1 MADEKKIYVGN
12 GNKRDGKYGT
22 FRSVSICLSDLPP
35 EHITKSEKN
44 GKKYI
49 KLNISDHDK
58 PDKYNHDVSVTI
70 DTWKPDP
77 NYKKNKEKSQPD
89 AADSY
94 RESLEDPDSDNLPF

>member
-44 GKKYI
+44 GKKCTRWGRHSC
-49 KLNISDHDK
+49 L
-58 PDKYNHDVSVTI
+58 PVTWRGSEI
-70 DTWKPDP
+70 
-77 NYKKNKEKSQPD
+77 Q
-89 AADSY
+89 
-94 RESLEDPDSDNLPF
+94 